1 MKSNPITLTPC
12 SNIYIRLFSSV
23 QNKFKFIL
31 HEPYNLSWPLSG
43 RSLGENM
50 YYCASSISFLKEKQT
65 HLIIKLSFLFVI
77 RNLSIKIE
85 MD

>member
-1 MKSNPITLTPC
+1 
-12 SNIYIRLFSSV
+12 
-23 QNKFKFIL
+23 
-31 HEPYNLSWPLSG
+31 
-43 RSLGENM
+43 M